1 MTSHLERDRPAPDLG
16 GLLDAAP
23 DAMVVVDD
31 RGVMVLVNAQ
41 AESLFGYARG
51 ELVGRPVEMLIPAR
65 LEGRHR
71 AHRASYAAEPH
82 VRGMGESID
91 LLARRKDGVEFPVEI
106 SLGPLQ
112 TNEGLLVSAAIRD
125 VTRRRSDERLF
136 RALVESAPDA
146 MVIVDAEARIVLVNA
161 QTERLFGFPRSE
173 LVGQH
178 VELLVPERF
187 ARMHEGL
194 RSGYLTAPH
203 ARPMGFV
210 GDLYARRRDGSEFP
224 VEISLA
230 PLESDAGPLV
240 SAAVRDITDR
250 RLLEEREKLD
260 RAKDEFFATVSHEL
274 RTPLTSVL
282 GYSELLADLPL
293 DGQAQRF
300 VAVIAKN
307 ALRELRLVDDLL
319 TLASLENGGLKI
331 RGCVLD
337 LGPVVR
343 NAVVAAQPH
352 ADRQGVAL
360 TLKDLDA
367 PVLVEADA
375 DRIGQAIDNLV
386 SNALK
391 FTPPGGSVAVHLF
404 AGQDVAHVEVAD
416 TGSGIAEPETERIF
430 ERLFRAEA
438 AVAGQVP
445 GAGLGLTIALAIAVA
460 HRGTI
465 GIVKSD
471 RTGATFRLQ
480 LPLSPA
486 AG

>member
-1 MTSHLERDRPAPDLG
+1 MSYVERDLSAPDLG

-23 DAMVVVDD
+23 DATVVVDD

-41 AESLFGYARG
+41 VESLFGYARD
-51 ELVGRPVEMLIPAR
+51 ELVGRPVEMLVPAR
-65 LEGRHR
+65 LAEQHR
-71 AHRASYAAEPH
+71 AHRAVFAAEPH
-82 VRGMGESID
+82 ARAMGEGVD

-112 TNEGLLVSAAIRD
+112 TDAGLLVSAAIRD
-125 VTRRRSDERLF
+125 VTHKRKDERLF

-173 LVGQH
+173 LVGQPIE
-178 VELLVPERF
+178 VLVPERF

-194 RSGYLTAPH
+194 RSGYLTDPH
-203 ARPMGFV
+203 TRPMGFV
-210 GDLYARRRDGSEFP
+210 GDLYAQRRDGSEFP

-230 PLESDAGPLV
+230 PLESDDGWLV

-282 GYSELLADLPL
+282 GYSELLTELPL
-293 DGQAQRF
+293 DEQAQKF

-319 TLASLENGGLKI
+319 TLASLENGGLKM

-343 NAVVAAQPH
+343 NAVAAAQPH
-352 ADRQGVAL
+352 ADHQGVAL
-360 TLKDLDA
+360 ALQDLDA

-375 DRIGQAIDNLV
+375 DRIGQAIDNLI

-391 FTPPGGSVAVHLF
+391 FTPPGGSVVVNLF

-416 TGSGIAEPETERIF
+416 TGSGIGEPETERIF
-430 ERLFRAEA
+430 ERLFRAES
-438 AVAGQVP
+438 AVARQVP

-471 RTGATFRLQ
+471 HTGATFRLQ

-486 AG
+486 TG

>member
-1 MTSHLERDRPAPDLG
+1 MSHIERDRSAPDLG

-41 AESLFGYARG
+41 VESLFGYPRD
-51 ELVGRPVEMLIPAR
+51 ELVGRPVEMLVPPR
-65 LEGRHR
+65 LADRHR
-71 AHRASYAAEPH
+71 AHRASFAAEPH
-82 VRGMGESID
+82 ARAMGESVD

-112 TNEGLLVSAAIRD
+112 TADGRLLVSAAIRD
-125 VTRRRSDERLF
+125 VTRKRKDERLF

-173 LVGQH
+173 LVGQP
-178 VELLVPERF
+178 VEVLVPERF

-194 RSGYLTAPH
+194 RSGYLTDPH

-210 GDLYARRRDGSEFP
+210 GDLYAKRRDGSEFP

-230 PLESDAGPLV
+230 PLESDDGWLV

-282 GYSELLADLPL
+282 GYSELLAEFPL
-293 DGQAQRF
+293 DEQAQKF

-343 NAVVAAQPH
+343 NAVAAALPH
-352 ADRQGVAL
+352 ADQQGVAL
-360 TLKDLDA
+360 TFQDLDA

-375 DRIGQAIDNLV
+375 DRIGQAIDNLI

-391 FTPPGGSVAVHLF
+391 FTPPGGSVVVNLF

-416 TGSGIAEPETERIF
+416 TGSGIGEPETERIF
-430 ERLFRAEA
+430 ERLFRAES
-438 AVAGQVP
+438 AVARQVP

-471 RTGATFRLQ
+471 HTGATFRLQ
-480 LPLSPA
+480 LPLCPT